1 MEENNKKIMK
11 NTIYLYI
18 RMFVIM
24 GLSFFTT
31 RIVLEKLGA
40 SDYGINNLVAGF
52 VSSFKVLNNILEGG
66 TRRFL
71 AYNLGKNNEGLIKRT
86 FSTSLTIHLS
96 IGIIIVIALESL
108 GLWFLNY
115 QLNIEPERIR
125 AANIIFQ
132 LSVLTTF
139 LSIIQT
145 PYSAAVTAHEKFN
158 IYAYMS
164 IYDVVAKLAVL
175 FLLIYI
181 PGDKLII
188 YGILLAFVSTTSIL
202 IYYGYCLRQFTECKF
217 SIKTDDTILKE
228 MMKFSG
234 WNPLGHIVVV
244 FNGQGISIL
253 LNLFFNTVMNASKGL
268 ADTVSFTI
276 NQFIGGFLVAANP
289 QLVKYYGAGDIERFT
304 KLIFNV
310 SQYTIFLMAIFCV
323 PVLLEIDYV
332 LKLWLTE
339 VPQYTSEFIKI
350 GAICSIIPYSN
361 NMVDSGIVATG
372 RVKEMN
378 IYAIPVYFINL
389 PLVYLVL
396 KLGWY
401 PPLVYFVG
409 SIPAFIHFIINLKI
423 LSNITTFPSRQYFT
437 QIFLKNFM
445 LIVISL
451 LIPLAIHSMMQEG
464 LVRFLVVCTI
474 SVISTI
480 TIMYFFSLNKDVK
493 QMVNKKIRSILSMKK

>member
-1 MEENNKKIMK
+1 MK

-188 YGILLAFVSTTSIL
+188 YGILLEI
-202 IYYGYCLRQFTECKF
+202 GR
-217 SIKTDDTILKE
+217 
-228 MMKFSG
+228 
-234 WNPLGHIVVV
+234 
-244 FNGQGISIL
+244 
-253 LNLFFNTVMNASKGL
+253 ASCR
-268 ADTVSFTI
+268 
-276 NQFIGGFLVAANP
+276 
-289 QLVKYYGAGDIERFT
+289 ER
-304 KLIFNV
+304 V
-310 SQYTIFLMAIFCV
+310 
-323 PVLLEIDYV
+323 
-332 LKLWLTE
+332 
-339 VPQYTSEFIKI
+339 
-350 GAICSIIPYSN
+350 
-361 NMVDSGIVATG
+361 
-372 RVKEMN
+372 
-378 IYAIPVYFINL
+378 
-389 PLVYLVL
+389 
-396 KLGWY
+396 
-401 PPLVYFVG
+401 
-409 SIPAFIHFIINLKI
+409 
-423 LSNITTFPSRQYFT
+423 
-437 QIFLKNFM
+437 
-445 LIVISL
+445 
-451 LIPLAIHSMMQEG
+451 
-464 LVRFLVVCTI
+464 
-474 SVISTI
+474 
-480 TIMYFFSLNKDVK
+480 
-493 QMVNKKIRSILSMKK
+493 

>member
-145 PYSAAVTAHEKFN
+145 TYSATITAHEKIN
-158 IYAYMS
+158 I
-164 IYDVVAKLAVL
+164 
-175 FLLIYI
+175 
-181 PGDKLII
+181 
-188 YGILLAFVSTTSIL
+188 
-202 IYYGYCLRQFTECKF
+202 
-217 SIKTDDTILKE
+217 
-228 MMKFSG
+228 
-234 WNPLGHIVVV
+234 
-244 FNGQGISIL
+244 
-253 LNLFFNTVMNASKGL
+253 
-268 ADTVSFTI
+268 
-276 NQFIGGFLVAANP
+276 
-289 QLVKYYGAGDIERFT
+289 
-304 KLIFNV
+304 
-310 SQYTIFLMAIFCV
+310 
-323 PVLLEIDYV
+323 
-332 LKLWLTE
+332 
-339 VPQYTSEFIKI
+339 
-350 GAICSIIPYSN
+350 
-361 NMVDSGIVATG
+361 
-372 RVKEMN
+372 
-378 IYAIPVYFINL
+378 
-389 PLVYLVL
+389 
-396 KLGWY
+396 
-401 PPLVYFVG
+401 
-409 SIPAFIHFIINLKI
+409 
-423 LSNITTFPSRQYFT
+423 
-437 QIFLKNFM
+437 
-445 LIVISL
+445 
-451 LIPLAIHSMMQEG
+451 
-464 LVRFLVVCTI
+464 
-474 SVISTI
+474 
-480 TIMYFFSLNKDVK
+480 
-493 QMVNKKIRSILSMKK
+493 